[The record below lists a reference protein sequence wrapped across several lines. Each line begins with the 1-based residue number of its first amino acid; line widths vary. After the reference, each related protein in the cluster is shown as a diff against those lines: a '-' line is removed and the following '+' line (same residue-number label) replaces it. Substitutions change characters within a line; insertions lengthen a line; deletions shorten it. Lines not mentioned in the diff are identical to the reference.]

1 MPISYEVDKSK
12 KLLIMTLVDEVSL
25 DQITALQ
32 NEIANDEQVRVC
44 DRCLIDL
51 ESSIPVDG
59 SPPWMRSI
67 AAQTQTRGDLRQL
80 AIVAPDDLRYGL
92 SRAYEAYVSEAPY
105 ETHVFKTRAEADE
118 WLGI

>member
-1 MPISYEVDKSK
+1 MPINYEVAEPE
-12 KLLIMTLVDEVSL
+12 KLLIMTLVGEVSL
-25 DQITALQ
+25 DEITVLQ
-32 NEIANDEQVRVC
+32 SEMATDPRVSEC
-44 DRCLIDL
+44 VKCLIDL

-59 SPPWMRSI
+59 SPPWMRRI
-67 AAQTQTRGDLRQL
+67 AAQTDSEGSLTQM

-92 SRAYEAYVSEAPY
+92 SRAYEAYINEAPF